1 MTPLTCPLRRPS
13 RAAAPINEALPRDD
27 DLGGFQLH
35 SQPTYE
41 RGLSQQA
48 FPSPSRPVNDSE
60 AGCSE
65 QQAEDTQYEQRAS
78 PGALRSQDLSPCLG
92 DAGTRPSAP
101 AGGGGAPTAC
111 PGAPTGSGGQ
121 HSCDVQ
127 AACGADELPAAAQL
141 REGTAHRAA
150 AQAKTTPELCL
161 GRPVQGEASLGRHS
175 LFPVFQCRTQLK
187 VWARR
192 CRKRARWLLPT
203 W

>member
-48 FPSPSRPVNDSE
+48 FPSPSPPVNDSE

-101 AGGGGAPTAC
+101 ADGGGAPTAC

-187 VWARR
+187 VWAR
-192 CRKRARWLLPT
+192 
-203 W
+203 